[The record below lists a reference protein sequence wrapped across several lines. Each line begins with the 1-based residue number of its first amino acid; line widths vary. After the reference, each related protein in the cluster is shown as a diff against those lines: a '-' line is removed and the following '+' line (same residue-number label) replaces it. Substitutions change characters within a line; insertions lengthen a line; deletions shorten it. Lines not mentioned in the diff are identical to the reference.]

1 MTQPPLFS
9 CAQLSLFRQTWPG
22 HSEPM
27 LICSKGLDLDSLQKQ
42 NRFLFVDGL
51 TGLYC
56 PMDKDTAKSGDV
68 FLQQGSVG
76 ATLEKAVAELARSS
90 GRGKVVLVLDQMD
103 AWLAMGE
110 VSCMEALNLVTRLR
124 EVSCCLMPFFLVDYS
139 PFHFLLPLHGGGRAY
154 GEIRPR
160 KTEGE
165 SGSLMRRVQNVHSLV
180 MTVAADDALLHAQS
194 TTLEREHAAFAT
206 TLAHEAS
213 CVMSLRL
220 LDTGTADD
228 VSGVLRITDAD
239 QGVEYLYHVGDAHV
253 RVFERGT

>member
-1 MTQPPLFS
+1 
-9 CAQLSLFRQTWPG
+9 
-22 HSEPM
+22 M

-76 ATLEKAVAELARSS
+76 ATLDKAVAELARSS

-124 EVSCCLMPFFLVDYS
+124 E
-139 PFHFLLPLHGGGRAY
+139 
-154 GEIRPR
+154 
-160 KTEGE
+160 
-165 SGSLMRRVQNVHSLV
+165 NVHSLV

-239 QGVEYLYHVGDAHV
+239 QGVEYLYHVGDAH
-253 RVFERGT
+253 RTAGGGLQYQFMMFAILYGSLMPASQYPLLGTFHGVGAG